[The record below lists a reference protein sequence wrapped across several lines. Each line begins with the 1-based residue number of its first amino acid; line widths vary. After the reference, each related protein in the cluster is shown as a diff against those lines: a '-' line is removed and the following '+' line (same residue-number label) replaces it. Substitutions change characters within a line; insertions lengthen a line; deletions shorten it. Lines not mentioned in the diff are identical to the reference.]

1 MTAEGGGHF
10 PVLPPIQVT
19 EATFDLNFF
28 VLYLSVM
35 SVNIQQLEAASFSD
49 YKDSAFQIW

>member
-19 EATFDLNFF
+19 EATFDFNFF
-28 VLYLSVM
+28 FLYLSVM

-49 YKDSAFQIW
+49 YKDSAFQI